1 MQCSGCDKPTQAL
14 EVDDV
19 LSLALKGEQANAI
32 AVKDPKRLFGTSNEK
47 FFKDVMKNHAS
58 DHHDEEP
65 VEYLYKTMAQTLS
78 SADYIFKQS
87 RLHPTGATYPN
98 TDLGNGFKTIA
109 SLIYSEINTKV
120 YYISWAVSIP
130 MWDRMRSKR
139 VYLHK

>member
-1 MQCSGCDKPTQAL
+1 
-14 EVDDV
+14 
-19 LSLALKGEQANAI
+19 
-32 AVKDPKRLFGTSNEK
+32 
-47 FFKDVMKNHAS
+47 MKNHTH

-98 TDLGNGFKTIA
+98 TELGNGFKTIA

-120 YYISWAVSIP
+120 YYLSLGSFRYACGPGCTANSF
-130 MWDRMRSKR
+130 
-139 VYLHK
+139 VYPNE